1 MANWW
6 EIGDWSEWDSL
17 GEGEGQQYGLKNLD
31 RLRQGFQFIYQQN
44 TPQASELVGPL
55 YKESSLMNEEDLIR
69 QSFDQQFDNFLN
81 NREKSSLALILNQ
94 ETGQRAVGQS
104 GFAGGGTARANL
116 EDLTEDFAMM
126 SDLEHQAMQANQ
138 LSATEAIYNVRK
150 SYVDHL
156 WRHYTDWQV
165 GADPFFEPDWEQW
178 EDVYVE
184 SESGAYNP

>member
-1 MANWW
+1 
-6 EIGDWSEWDSL
+6 
-17 GEGEGQQYGLKNLD
+17 
-31 RLRQGFQFIYQQN
+31 
-44 TPQASELVGPL
+44 
-55 YKESSLMNEEDLIR
+55 MNEEDLIR

-150 SYVDHL
+150 SYVDQL

>member
-69 QSFDQQFDNFLN
+69 QS
-81 NREKSSLALILNQ
+81 LI
-94 ETGQRAVGQS
+94 S
-104 GFAGGGTARANL
+104 NL
-116 EDLTEDFAMM
+116 IIFSIIVKRVL
-126 SDLEHQAMQANQ
+126 LH
-138 LSATEAIYNVRK
+138 
-150 SYVDHL
+150 
-156 WRHYTDWQV
+156 
-165 GADPFFEPDWEQW
+165 
-178 EDVYVE
+178 
-184 SESGAYNP
+184 